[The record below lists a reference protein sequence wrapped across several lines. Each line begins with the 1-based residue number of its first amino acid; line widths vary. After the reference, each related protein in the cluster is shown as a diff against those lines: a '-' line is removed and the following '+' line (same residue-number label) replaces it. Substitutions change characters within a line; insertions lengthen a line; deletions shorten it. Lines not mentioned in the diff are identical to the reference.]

1 MGFTCAEYQLSASCN
16 FKLILLVNLEKKFL
30 VFQIFLMKQ
39 KNIFLGIH
47 YPYPVHMQKGFK
59 DKIIV
64 KNDLCIT
71 EKLCQSI
78 VSLPIYPE
86 LESKMALK
94 VIKELKNF
102 DVERI

>member
-1 MGFTCAEYQLSASCN
+1 M
-16 FKLILLVNLEKKFL
+16 KLLRLTPTLKATTTAYNQFSL
-30 VFQIFLMKQ
+30 
-39 KNIFLGIH
+39 
-47 YPYPVHMQKGFK
+47 GFK

-64 KNDLCIT
+64 KNDLRIT